1 VSDAVFAVI
10 REINQGGTT
19 VLLIE
24 QNALLALNTARRGYV
39 LETGSVATEGSAQD
53 LLHSPDVQR
62 AYLGM

>member
-1 VSDAVFAVI
+1 
-10 REINQGGTT
+10 

-39 LETGSVATEGSAQD
+39 LENGEVAIEGPAQD
-53 LLHSPDVQR
+53 LLRSPDVQR